1 VDQVA
6 TQPPHNGAEL
16 GVATE
21 RDLGRGQRD
30 AFKIWGE
37 WPNFAHPL
45 RCADHDVVIFLVQ
58 PSQGPDYVA
67 DIGTD
72 PEVGDPADINGH
84 LHGDEYSVKSSS
96 YFDLSDWSVRPC
108 SQPGLWPAALDI
120 RDIVPPAPALAGEGA
135 SARQLH
141 CDDVAPLKSSVR
153 SAAYHLHAS
162 RE

>member
-1 VDQVA
+1 MHQVA

-16 GVATE
+16 GIATE
-21 RDLGRGQRD
+21 RDLRRSQRD
-30 AFKIWGE
+30 TLKIRRE

-58 PSQGPDYVA
+58 PSERPNYVA

-96 YFDLSDWSVRPC
+96 YFGVSDWASPESSIRLC
-108 SQPGLWPAALDI
+108 SQPVLWPAAQDTV
-120 RDIVPPAPALAGEGA
+120 DIVPPAPALACVGA
-135 SARQLH
+135 
-141 CDDVAPLKSSVR
+141 
-153 SAAYHLHAS
+153 
-162 RE
+162 